1 MRKIINVMFL
11 FLLLNSCDYLNSN
24 GPLVNRGTEKEPM
37 YYVISSA
44 KDGDETKK
52 DIEFFIDTNI
62 VEELKLEP
70 KKIESICDQAVTYA
84 DWNAKFKQTYKYS
97 GLASLTYDNKAKR
110 INAFISG
117 TAENAFGV
125 SDKIYTTI
133 PFDLDGK
140 MILDKSGLP
149 IIQ

>member
-1 MRKIINVMFL
+1 MLL
-11 FLLLNSCDYLNSN
+11 FLLLNSCEFLNPD

-44 KDGDETKK
+44 KDGDETTK

-62 VEELKLEP
+62 VKDLKLEP
-70 KKIESICDQAVTYA
+70 EKIESICDQAVIYA

-97 GLASLTYDNKAKR
+97 GLASLSYDKKAKR
-110 INAFISG
+110 INAFLSG

-125 SDKIYTTI
+125 TDKIYTTI
-133 PFDLDGK
+133 PFDLEGK

-149 IIQ
+149 LIQ

>member
-1 MRKIINVMFL
+1 MLL
-11 FLLLNSCDYLNSN
+11 FLLLNSCEFLNPD

-62 VEELKLEP
+62 VKDLKLEP
-70 KKIESICDQAVTYA
+70 EKIESICDQAVIYA

-97 GLASLTYDNKAKR
+97 GLASLSYDKKAKR
-110 INAFISG
+110 INAFLSG

-125 SDKIYTTI
+125 TDKIYTTI
-133 PFDLDGK
+133 PFDLEGK

-149 IIQ
+149 LIQ